1 MADDSAL
8 LNPVLEFLSGTLPF
22 DSLASD
28 RLAAIAAQIQI
39 CYHPQGELF
48 DDDEEVGLRIL
59 RSGAV
64 DLFHQD
70 GSLMDRLG
78 EGESFSLQGLNA
90 TDLQVSAKAIEDT
103 LVYILPASA
112 YQALRKEQ
120 RHFDRYFSA
129 QRSRRLRRAARY
141 EPVPH
146 RMNAPI
152 AGIMARSLLTVTAS
166 TPIQQ
171 VAELMSERRV
181 SSAFITEGGTLSGIV
196 TDRDLRVRCVAKG
209 LDVLEPISA
218 IMTTDPKTLNAQA
231 TIFDATFA
239 MTQLGVH
246 HIPVVS
252 EDCLVGVVTTSDLM
266 LAKQDDPVYLVTHIG
281 RQDSV
286 EAIASMVAQLPSL
299 MLAWSSSGLKSQ
311 HVSRL
316 LTAISDAVVIR
327 LLQLAEAQY
336 GPAPGP
342 YCWLG
347 FGSQGR
353 GEQLLG
359 ADQDN
364 GMVIDDSVPESQ
376 RVWYR
381 NVAHYVCDGL
391 ALAGYR
397 YCPGNI
403 MAKNAEWRM
412 TLSQWQETVAKWT
425 RTPTE
430 DALMRVTIFFDI
442 RGVYGDQS
450 LAERL
455 QQTMLS
461 QAKGNT
467 IFIAALA
474 SNALAASPPLG
485 VFRRFIVE
493 HDGEHK
499 ESVNI
504 KKRGI
509 LPITDI
515 ARLHAL
521 AHGLLQVNTDERI
534 AALAKVSVL
543 QIKTARNL
551 SDALHTLQQARIDEQ
566 CRLITAG
573 EAPSNYINPRALG
586 TIGKE
591 QLRDAFTIIKEAQ
604 SAIKL
609 RYRSGLD

>member
-1 MADDSAL
+1 
-8 LNPVLEFLSGTLPF
+8 
-22 DSLASD
+22 
-28 RLAAIAAQIQI
+28 
-39 CYHPQGELF
+39 
-48 DDDEEVGLRIL
+48 
-59 RSGAV
+59 
-64 DLFHQD
+64 
-70 GSLMDRLG
+70 
-78 EGESFSLQGLNA
+78 
-90 TDLQVSAKAIEDT
+90 
-103 LVYILPASA
+103 
-112 YQALRKEQ
+112 
-120 RHFDRYFSA
+120 HFDRYFSA

-141 EPVPH
+141 EPIPH
-146 RMNAPI
+146 RMNAVI
-152 AGIMARSLLTVTAS
+152 SGIMAKSVLTVVAS
-166 TPIQQ
+166 TSIQR

-181 SSAFITEGGTLSGIV
+181 SSAFITNKGALRGIV
-196 TDRDLRVRCVAKG
+196 TDRDLRVRCVAKA
-209 LDVLEPISA
+209 LSVLEPVSA
-218 IMTTDPKTLNAQA
+218 IMTSGPKTLSAQS
-231 TIFDATFA
+231 TIFDATLA

-246 HIPVVS
+246 HIPVIDQ
-252 EDCLVGVVTTSDLM
+252 DCLVGVVTTSDLM

-286 EAIASMVAQLPSL
+286 EAIAAIVTHLPSL
-299 MLAWSSSGLKSQ
+299 MVAWSSSGLKSL

-316 LTAISDAVVIR
+316 LTAISDAIVVR
-327 LLQLAEAQY
+327 LLQLAEVRY

-364 GMVIDDSVPESQ
+364 GMVIDDGVPLTE
-376 RVWYR
+376 RDWYR
-381 NVAHYVCDGL
+381 DVANYVCDGL
-391 ALAGYR
+391 ALVGYR

-403 MAKNAEWRM
+403 MAKNTEWRM
-412 TLSQWQETVAKWT
+412 SLRRWQETVAKWT

-430 DALMRVTIFFDI
+430 DAVMRVTIFFDI
-442 RGVYGDQS
+442 RGIYGDLS

-455 QQTMLS
+455 QQTMRRET
-461 QAKGNT
+461 QGNT

-474 SNALAASPPLG
+474 ANALGATPPLG

-493 HDGEHK
+493 HNGEHK

-521 AHGLLQVNTDERI
+521 ANGLPEVNTDERI
-534 AALAKVSVL
+534 TALVKNGVL
-543 QIKTARNL
+543 QIKNARNL

-566 CRLITAG
+566 CRLIEVG
-573 EAPSNYINPRALG
+573 EAPGNYINPRTLG
-586 TIGKE
+586 TMGKE

-604 SAIKL
+604 SVIKL

>member
-1 MADDSAL
+1 MADTSAE
-8 LNPVLEFLSGTLPF
+8 LNPVLEFLAGTLPF
-22 DSLASD
+22 DSLSSE
-28 RLAAIAAQIQI
+28 RLAAIAGLIQI
-39 CYHPQGELF
+39 CYHPQGEIF
-48 DDDEEVGLRIL
+48 EDDEGVGLRIL

-64 DLFHQD
+64 DLFYQD

-78 EGESFSLQGLNA
+78 EGESFSLSGLNA
-90 TDLQVSAKAIEDT
+90 TDFQVGAKAIEDS
-103 LVYILPASA
+103 LIYVVPNDV

-146 RMNAPI
+146 KMNAPVS
-152 AGIMARSLLTVTAS
+152 GIMAKSVLTLQAS

-171 VAELMSERRV
+171 VAKLMSDRRV
-181 SSAFITEGGTLSGIV
+181 SSAVITENGSLSGIV

-209 LDVLEPISA
+209 LSVSEPVST
-218 IMTTDPKTLNAQA
+218 IMTVDPKTLSAQS
-231 TIFDATFA
+231 TIFDATLA

-246 HIPVVS
+246 HIPVV
-252 EDCLVGVVTTSDLM
+252 EDDHLVGVVTTSDLM

-281 RQDSV
+281 RQGSV
-286 EAIASMVAQLPSL
+286 DAIAAMVAQLPSL
-299 MLAWSSSGLKSQ
+299 MVAWSSDGLKSQ

-327 LLQLAEAQY
+327 LLQLAEAHY

-364 GMVIDDSVPESQ
+364 GMIIDDSVPLSQ
-376 RVWYR
+376 REWYR
-381 NVAHYVCDGL
+381 DVANYVCDGL
-391 ALAGYR
+391 AQVGYR

-403 MAKNAEWRM
+403 MAKNPEWR
-412 TLSQWQETVAKWT
+412 LSLQQWQETVAKWT

-430 DALMRVTIFFDI
+430 DAVMRVTIFFDI
-442 RGVYGDQS
+442 RAVYGEQG
-450 LAERL
+450 LAEKL
-455 QQTMLS
+455 QQTMLRE
-461 QAKGNT
+461 AKSNT

-474 SNALAASPPLG
+474 SNALGATPPLG

-521 AHGLLQVNTDERI
+521 AHGLPQVNTDERI
-534 AALAKVSVL
+534 TALAKAGVL
-543 QIKTARNL
+543 QIKNARNL

-566 CRLITAG
+566 CRLISAG
-573 EAPSNYINPRALG
+573 EQPGNYINPRALG
-586 TIGKE
+586 TMGKE

>member
-1 MADDSAL
+1 MADDTAV
-8 LNPVLEFLSGTLPF
+8 LNPVLEFLGATLPF

-28 RLAAIAAQIQI
+28 RLAAVANHVKI

-48 DDDEEVGLRIL
+48 EDDEEVGLRIL

-64 DLFHQD
+64 DLFYQD

-90 TDLQVSAKAIEDT
+90 TGLQVSAKAIEDT
-103 LVYILPASA
+103 LVYVLPSLV

-146 RMNAPI
+146 RMSAPI
-152 AGIMARSLLTVTAS
+152 SAIMAKSLLTVTGS
-166 TPIQQ
+166 TPIQD
-171 VAELMSERRV
+171 VARLMSERRV
-181 SSAFITEGGTLSGIV
+181 SSAFITERETLSGIV

-209 LDVLEPISA
+209 LGVSEPIST
-218 IMTTDPKTLNAQA
+218 IMTCNPKTLSAHA
-231 TIFDATFA
+231 TIFDATLA

-246 HIPVVS
+246 HIPVVD

-286 EAIASMVAQLPSL
+286 DAIAAMVAQLPSL
-299 MLAWSSSGLKSQ
+299 LVAWSSSGLKSQ

-316 LTAISDAVVIR
+316 LTAISDAVVVR
-327 LLQLAEAQY
+327 LLQLAETRY

-364 GMVIDDSVPESQ
+364 GMVIDNDVPLSQ
-376 RVWYR
+376 RDWYQD
-381 NVAHYVCDGL
+381 VANYVCDGL
-391 ALAGYR
+391 ARVGYR

-403 MAKNAEWRM
+403 MAKNPEWR
-412 TLSQWQETVAKWT
+412 LSLQQWQDTVARWT

-430 DALMRVTIFFDI
+430 DAVMRVTIFFDI
-442 RGVYGDQS
+442 RGIYGDLS

-455 QQTMLS
+455 QQTMLREARS
-461 QAKGNT
+461 NT

-474 SNALAASPPLG
+474 SNALGATPPLG

-521 AHGLLQVNTDERI
+521 ANGLPQVNTDERI
-534 AALAKVSVL
+534 GALAKAGVL
-543 QIKTARNL
+543 QIKIARNL

-573 EAPSNYINPRALG
+573 EAPGNYINPRALG
-586 TIGKE
+586 TMGKE

>member
-1 MADDSAL
+1 MADDVAE
-8 LNPVLEFLSGTLPF
+8 LNPVIEFLSGTLPF
-22 DSLASD
+22 DSLPSD
-28 RLAAIAAQIQI
+28 RLSAIATQVQI
-39 CYHPQGELF
+39 CYHPKGEFF
-48 DDDEEVGLRIL
+48 DDDVAVGLRVL

-64 DLFHQD
+64 DLSYQD

-78 EGESFSLQGLNA
+78 ERESFSLSGLNA
-90 TDLQVSAKAIEDT
+90 AGLRVSAKAIEDA
-103 LVYILPASA
+103 LVYVLPATV
-112 YQALRKEQ
+112 YQTLRKEQ

-146 RMNAPI
+146 RMNAPLS
-152 AGIMARSLLTVTAS
+152 GIMAQSLLTVAANTS
-166 TPIQQ
+166 IQE
-171 VAELMSERRV
+171 VAKLMSERRV
-181 SSAFITEGGTLSGIV
+181 SSAFITENDALSGIV
-196 TDRDLRVRCVAKG
+196 TDRDLRVRCVAQG
-209 LDVLEPISA
+209 FDVSMPVSH
-218 IMTTDPKTLNAQA
+218 IMTTDPKTLGARA
-231 TIFDATFA
+231 TIFDATLA

-246 HIPVVS
+246 HIPVVD
-252 EDCLVGVVTTSDLM
+252 EHRLVGVVTTSDLM

-281 RQDSV
+281 RQESV
-286 EAIASMVAQLPSL
+286 EAIVAMVAQLPTL
-299 MLAWSSSGLKSQ
+299 MAAWSSSGLKSQ

-327 LLQLAEAQY
+327 LLQLAEAHY

-364 GMVIDDSVPESQ
+364 GMIIDDCVPLSQ
-376 RVWYR
+376 REWYR
-381 NVAHYVCDGL
+381 DVANYVCDGL
-391 ALAGYR
+391 AQVGYR

-403 MAKNAEWRM
+403 MAKNPEWR
-412 TLSQWQETVAKWT
+412 LSLQQWQETVAKWT

-430 DALMRVTIFFDI
+430 DAVMRVTIFFDI
-442 RGVYGDQS
+442 RGIYGEQS
-450 LAERL
+450 LAEKL
-455 QQTMLS
+455 QQTMLHE
-461 QAKGNT
+461 AKSNT

-474 SNALAASPPLG
+474 SNALGATPPLG
-485 VFRRFIVE
+485 IFRRFIVE

-521 AHGLLQVNTDERI
+521 AHGLSEVNTDERI
-534 AALAKVSVL
+534 AALAKAGVL
-543 QIKTARNL
+543 QIKNARNL

-566 CRLITAG
+566 CRLISAG
-573 EAPSNYINPRALG
+573 EQPGNYINPRALG
-586 TIGKE
+586 TMGKE
-591 QLRDAFTIIKEAQ
+591 QLRDAFTMIKEAQ